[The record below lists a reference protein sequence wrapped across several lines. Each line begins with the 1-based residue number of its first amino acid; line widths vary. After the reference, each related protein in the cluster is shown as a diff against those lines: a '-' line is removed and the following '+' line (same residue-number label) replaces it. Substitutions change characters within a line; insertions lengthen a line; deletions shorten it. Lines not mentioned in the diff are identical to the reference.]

1 MALLRTVLI
10 LIMLVILMHLGI
22 SYLGVDPN
30 QNGLTSGVVSLA
42 QLLEIP
48 ARALLEAL
56 PLSAQ
61 QEQSVSSGGLYFV
74 GFAAI
79 GFYAILFLLLGVGRR

>member
-10 LIMLVILMHLGI
+10 LIMIVILMHLGI

>member
-10 LIMLVILMHLGI
+10 FVIIVILLHLGI

-42 QLLEIP
+42 QLLETP

-56 PLSAQ
+56 PLSPEQ
-61 QEQSVSSGGLYFV
+61 RQSVDTGGLYFV
-74 GFAAI
+74 GFAAV
-79 GFYAILFLLLGVGRR
+79 GFYFILFLLLGVGRR

>member
-10 LIMLVILMHLGI
+10 LIMILILMHLGI

-61 QEQSVSSGGLYFV
+61 QEQSVSSGGLYFI

>member
-10 LIMLVILMHLGI
+10 LIMIVILMHLGI

-48 ARALLEAL
+48 ATALLEAL
-56 PLSAQ
+56 PLSPEQ
-61 QEQSVSSGGLYFV
+61 QQRVASGGLYFI
-74 GFAAI
+74 GFAAV
-79 GFYAILFLLLGVGRR
+79 GFYFILFLLLGVGRK

>member
-10 LIMLVILMHLGI
+10 LVMIVILLHLGI
-22 SYLGVDPN
+22 SYLGMDPN

-42 QLLEIP
+42 QLLETP
-48 ARALLEAL
+48 ASALLEAL
-56 PLSAQ
+56 PLSPEQ
-61 QEQSVSSGGLYFV
+61 QQSVSSGGLYFI

>member
-10 LIMLVILMHLGI
+10 LVIVVILMHLGI
-22 SYLGVDPN
+22 SYSGIDPN

-48 ARALLEAL
+48 ARALLQAL
-56 PLSAQ
+56 PLSPDQ
-61 QEQSVSSGGLYFV
+61 RQSADSGSLYFI
-74 GFAAI
+74 GFAAVA
-79 GFYAILFLLLGVGRR
+79 FYFILFVLLGFGRR

>member
-10 LIMLVILMHLGI
+10 FVIIIILLHLGI

-42 QLLEIP
+42 QLLETP
-48 ARALLEAL
+48 ASALLEAL
-56 PLSAQ
+56 PLSP
-61 QEQSVSSGGLYFV
+61 EQRGSVDSGGLYFF
-74 GFAAI
+74 GFAAV

>member
-10 LIMLVILMHLGI
+10 LIMIVILMHLGI

-30 QNGLTSGVVSLA
+30 QNGLPRGVVSLA
-42 QLLEIP
+42 QLLELP

>member
-10 LIMLVILMHLGI
+10 FVIIVILLHLGI

-42 QLLEIP
+42 ELLETP
-48 ARALLEAL
+48 ARALLQAL
-56 PLSAQ
+56 PLSPEQ
-61 QEQSVSSGGLYFV
+61 QQSVNTGGLYFI
-74 GFAAI
+74 GFAAC
-79 GFYAILFLLLGVGRR
+79 GFYFILFLLLGVGRR